1 MSRETT
7 NCNRR
12 RSVIELLRRRVFSK
26 IGLAAG
32 KSNDQA
38 FLNINYVPDIKLN
51 RPGFSGGC
59 FVLVRPLSP
68 CVTIDVRFIDLTFW
82 GRQGANAWHDT
93 VTRPE
98 SGWCAR

>member
-12 RSVIELLRRRVFSK
+12 RSVIELLRRRVLSK

-38 FLNINYVPDIKLN
+38 FLNVNYVPDITLN
-51 RPGFSGGC
+51 RPGFSGDC
-59 FVLVRPLSP
+59 FVLVRPPSP
-68 CVTIDVRFIDLTFW
+68 CVTNDVRVIDLTVW
-82 GRQGANAWHDT
+82 GRQGANTWPDT
-93 VTRPE
+93 VTSPE
-98 SGWCAR
+98 NG